1 MRLYGYP
8 MLEYIIIFFT
18 GILVGGING
27 MAGGA
32 SVISYP
38 VLLATGMS
46 PVSAA
51 ISNALGVTPANF
63 FALIAVRHQM
73 RAYFQEYKK
82 LIYISIAGSTIGA
95 LLLLN
100 VPPGVFEKMVPFLL
114 LFASLSFLIKAK
126 PDRGARHGLV
136 EKIGIAGS
144 GLYCGYFGPGQG
156 VMVIAVLARDIR
168 RDPKT
173 LNTAKNLIVGWTSLV
188 SNVIY
193 IFSGLA
199 HWGAVIALLIGASIG
214 GTYGGRYAAKMP
226 VAVYRALIL
235 TVGFGAS
242 AWLFTKYY

>member
-1 MRLYGYP
+1 
-8 MLEYIIIFFT
+8 MLEYILIFAV

-38 VLLATGMS
+38 VLLAIGMS

-73 RAYFQEYKK
+73 RAYFKEYRK
-82 LIYISIAGSTIGA
+82 LIIISVIGSTVGA
-95 LLLLN
+95 LLLLS

-126 PDRGARHGLV
+126 PNRGTRHALV
-136 EKIGIAGS
+136 ERIGIAAS

-173 LNTAKNLIVGWTSLV
+173 LNTAKNLIVGWTSLI
-188 SNVIY
+188 SNIIY
-193 IFSGLA
+193 IFSGR
-199 HWGAVIALLIGASIG
+199 AVWPVVAALVVGASIG
-214 GTYGGRYAAKMP
+214 GTYGGRYAARMP
-226 VAVYRALIL
+226 ATLYRALIL

-242 AWLFTKYY
+242 LWLFWKYYLA

>member
-1 MRLYGYP
+1 
-8 MLEYIIIFFT
+8 MLEYIIIFSV

-46 PVSAA
+46 PINAA

-63 FALIAVRHQM
+63 FALISVRSQM
-73 RAYFQEYKK
+73 RSYFDEYKN
-82 LIYISIAGSTIGA
+82 LIFISIIGSTTGA
-95 LLLLN
+95 ILLLN
-100 VPPGVFEKMVPFLL
+100 VSPGVFEKMVPFLL

-126 PDRGARHGLV
+126 PDRGQRHGLI
-136 EKIGIAGS
+136 EKIGIAAS

-168 RDPKT
+168 RESKT
-173 LNTAKNLIVGWTSLV
+173 LNTAKNLIVGWTSLI
-188 SNVIY
+188 SNLIY
-193 IFSGLA
+193 IFSGRA
-199 HWGAVIALLIGASIG
+199 VWPVVIALMVGSSIG
-214 GTYGGRYAAKMP
+214 GTIGGRWAARMP
-226 VAVYRALIL
+226 SAVYRGLIL

-242 AWLFTKYY
+242 IWLFAKYY

>member
-1 MRLYGYP
+1 
-8 MLEYIIIFFT
+8 MLEYIVIFAV

-27 MAGGA
+27 IAGGA

-63 FALIAVRHQM
+63 FALISTRHQM
-73 RAYFQEYKK
+73 RTYIEQYKK
-82 LIYISIAGSTIGA
+82 LILISIIGSTTGA
-95 LLLLN
+95 ILLLN

-126 PDRGARHGLV
+126 PDRGARHELV
-136 EKIGIAGS
+136 EKIGIAAS

-173 LNTAKNLIVGWTSLV
+173 LNTAKNLIVGWTSLI
-188 SNVIY
+188 SNIIY
-193 IFSGLA
+193 IFSGRAIWPVVL
-199 HWGAVIALLIGASIG
+199 ALLLGSSIG
-214 GTYGGRYAAKMP
+214 GTFGGRWAAHMP
-226 VAVYRALIL
+226 KALYRALIL

-242 AWLFTKYY
+242 AWLFKKYYFG

>member
-1 MRLYGYP
+1 
-8 MLEYIIIFFT
+8 MLEYLIIFAV

-51 ISNALGVTPANF
+51 ISNALGITPANF

-73 RAYFQEYKK
+73 GAYFKEYRK
-82 LIYISIAGSTIGA
+82 LIAFSVIGSTTGA
-95 LLLLN
+95 ILLLN

-114 LFASLSFLIKAK
+114 LFATFSFLIKAK
-126 PDRGARHGLV
+126 PDRGARHSLI
-136 EKIGIAGS
+136 EKIGISAS

-156 VMVIAVLARDIR
+156 VIVIAVLARDIR

-188 SNVIY
+188 SNIIY
-193 IFSGLA
+193 IFSGRA
-199 HWGAVIALLIGASIG
+199 DWPIVIALLLGASIG
-214 GTYGGRYAAKMP
+214 GTLGGRWGTRMP
-226 VAVYRALIL
+226 AAVYRAMIL
-235 TVGFGAS
+235 SVGFSAS
-242 AWLFTKYY
+242 AWLFKKYYFG

>member
-1 MRLYGYP
+1 
-8 MLEYIIIFFT
+8 MLEYLIIFAV

-51 ISNALGVTPANF
+51 ITNALGVTPANF

-73 RAYFQEYKK
+73 RAYFIEYKK
-82 LIYISIAGSTIGA
+82 LIAISILGSTTGA
-95 LLLLN
+95 ILLLS
-100 VPPGVFEKMVPFLL
+100 VPPGIFEKMVPFLL

-126 PDRGARHGLV
+126 PDRGARHALV
-136 EKIGIAGS
+136 EKIGIAAS

-173 LNTAKNLIVGWTSLV
+173 LNVAKNLIVGWTSAI
-188 SNVIY
+188 SNIIY
-193 IFSGLA
+193 IFSGRAEWPFVL
-199 HWGAVIALLIGASIG
+199 ALLLGASIG
-214 GTYGGRYAAKMP
+214 GTFGGRWAAHMP
-226 VAVYRALIL
+226 ATVYRALIL
-235 TVGFGAS
+235 SVGFGAS
-242 AWLFTKYY
+242 AWLFKKYYLG